1 MVSPVRTPTTISR
14 RRRANGPPLALL
26 GAALALL
33 LSGCGASYKPE
44 PSQGHLSAAAEPEQA
59 APGAQIPEPVTSA
72 PYLPEPQV
80 QPKLETYTVVVNR
93 VPLRELLFALARDAE
108 LNIDIVGEIDGRI
121 TLNAIDQTLLRI
133 LDRIALQAPIRY
145 ELRDDYLVIS
155 ADDPYLHAYQVDYL
169 NMTRR
174 STSRVDLATQVG
186 SISVDIEG
194 GGGGGGGTNNSQTQL
209 ENSSDNLFWDSLVG
223 NVAAMLGMT
232 SEAATQ
238 GREGGEPVLLVNR
251 ETGYLSARA
260 TQRQH
265 VEIRSFLDKIMHSA
279 RRQVLIEATVVE
291 VALSDNYQAGIDWSV
306 IQDDGSGLDF
316 IQSLTGST
324 AAAANT
330 AVPNALFTFNDPS
343 SDLGRVTATLKA
355 LEIFGDVR
363 ILSSPK
369 IIAMN
374 NQTSV
379 LKVVDN
385 RVYFTVDIERDE
397 RENGDQEITVESEIH
412 TVPVGFVMNVTP
424 FISEAQEVILN
435 VRPTISRILGF
446 VSDPNPLLAQNG
458 VENLIPE
465 IQVREMES
473 LLRVSSGQVAMIG
486 GLMQDRID
494 NESTGI
500 PLLSALPLVGR
511 IFSFDSEQLEKTEL
525 LVFLRPTVV
534 ENASVEGELRA
545 FRQYLPNTSNA
556 DSADSAPRTPTGG
569 ESGQ

>member
-1 MVSPVRTPTTISR
+1 MDSAAQVLAAVDHRRRGGHLPTTL
-14 RRRANGPPLALL
+14 LA
-26 GAALALL
+26 AALALL
-33 LSGCGASYKPE
+33 LTACGASYKLE
-44 PSQGHLSAAAEPEQA
+44 PSQSHLTAAPAPEEA
-59 APGAQIPEPVTSA
+59 TPGAQIPEPVTSA
-72 PYLPEPQV
+72 PYLPEPQA

-108 LNIDIVGEIDGRI
+108 LNIDIVGETEGRI

-155 ADDPYLHAYQVDYL
+155 ADDPYLHAYQIDYL

-186 SISVDIEG
+186 SISLDIEG
-194 GGGGGGGTNNSQTQL
+194 GGGGGGGSNNSQTQL
-209 ENSSDNLFWDSLVG
+209 ENSSNNLFWDTLVG

-232 SEAATQ
+232 GEVATKGSQ
-238 GREGGEPVLLVNR
+238 GSGPILVVNR

-265 VEIRSFLDKIMHSA
+265 TEIRSFIDKIMHSA

-306 IQDDGSGLDF
+306 IQNDGSGLDF

-324 AAAANT
+324 SAAANT

-343 SDLGRVTATLKA
+343 SNLGRVTATLKA
-355 LEIFGDVR
+355 LETFGDVR

-374 NQTSV
+374 NQTAV

-397 RENGDQEITVESEIH
+397 RENGDEEITVESEIH

-446 VSDPNPLLAQNG
+446 VSDPNPLLAQSG

-486 GLMQDRID
+486 GLMQDRVD

-500 PLLSALPLVGR
+500 PLLSSLPLVGR

-534 ENASVEGELRA
+534 ENASVDGELRA
-545 FRQYLPNTSNA
+545 FRHYLPSAEDNGTKNHALTS
-556 DSADSAPRTPTGG
+556 G
-569 ESGQ
+569 EVRQ